1 MLAEEL
7 FAKALRSF
15 ETCVLVNNNLCGKS
29 FSSVRSPTTFAERSE
44 VTLVPFFIAD
54 FNLLSCELDHFTFK
68 VLKQKKKKNY
78 NTFTVPCEK
87 CKTVSFASS
96 LMKNIAEPSTI
107 SRFRVKLICCIA
119 FGSEISFRCLLKSVA
134 IIL

>member
-68 VLKQKKKKNY
+68 VLKQKKKKI
-78 NTFTVPCEK
+78 TILLQFL
-87 CKTVSFASS
+87 A
-96 LMKNIAEPSTI
+96 KN
-107 SRFRVKLICCIA
+107 VKL
-119 FGSEISFRCLLKSVA
+119 FLL
-134 IIL
+134 LLH